1 MASRNLVG
9 IVHNPGVPGAALFA
23 ASIVKSLGIE
33 QSTWVA
39 SAAELDVYADMMTE
53 TATIVTV
60 GGDGTILRVV
70 RFAAPH
76 SVPIVGVN
84 MGRVGFMTELSVDEA
99 EEKLPQY
106 LNGGVRIEERMML
119 QASVRS
125 VSEVDP
131 HLVVHALNDVVLTRG
146 SIARLLDIETKI
158 DGVVLTT
165 YRADGVIVATPTG
178 STGYALSAGGPIL
191 YPEAQQILLQ
201 PLAAH
206 MSFQTGI
213 VIAVDSFIELSARGD
228 HEAVLNVDGFSDT
241 VISSGDIVSVE
252 KSPQNARFLRG
263 DSPSAFYST
272 LTMGLG
278 VSGRQVPPS
287 PSM

>member
-1 MASRNLVG
+1 MAARKLVG
-9 IVHNPGVPGAALFA
+9 LVHSPRVPEAAEFV

-33 QSTWVA
+33 DSSWVA
-39 SAAELDVYADMMTE
+39 STAELNVSADMMAE
-53 TATIVTV
+53 TSAIVTV

-70 RFAAPH
+70 RFAAPY
-76 SVPIVGVN
+76 SVPMVGVN
-84 MGRVGFMTELSVDEA
+84 MGRVGFMTELTVDKA
-99 EEKLPQY
+99 EEELPRY
-106 LNGGVRIEERMML
+106 LNGGARVEERLML

-125 VSEVDP
+125 APEADP

-158 DGVVLTT
+158 DGVLLAT

-191 YPEAQQILLQ
+191 YPEAQEILLQ

-213 VIAVDSFIELSARGD
+213 VVSADSVIRLSAQGD
-228 HEAVLNVDGFSDT
+228 QEAVLSADGFSDT
-241 VISSGDIVSVE
+241 TIGRDHVVSIE
-252 KSPQNARFLRG
+252 KSPEVARFLRG
-263 DSPSAFYST
+263 DPPSAFYST

-278 VSGRQVPPS
+278 VSGRRVPPA
-287 PSM
+287 PQT